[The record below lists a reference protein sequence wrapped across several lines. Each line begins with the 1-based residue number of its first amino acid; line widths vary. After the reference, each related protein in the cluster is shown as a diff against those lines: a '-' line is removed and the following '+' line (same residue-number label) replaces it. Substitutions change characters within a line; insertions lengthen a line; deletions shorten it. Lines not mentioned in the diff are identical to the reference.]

1 MPPPSSKGLSQCGE
15 VFNISSIGGV
25 LSTPNGTNLKSPIS
39 GDRSTLSGGRY
50 CTDRA
55 VAPAPGVGEG
65 SRDAP
70 SPHPRG
76 SVSAGKYSISVVP
89 EGSSVYTPNG
99 TNLISGVHCVSGGR
113 YCTDRAVA
121 PAPGVGEGSRDAP
134 SPHPRGSVSAGKYS
148 VSVVSEG
155 SSVYTP
161 NGTNLISGVHCVSGG
176 RYCTDRAVAP
186 APGVGEGSRDAPSPH
201 PRGSVSAGKYSVSV
215 VSEGSSVYTPNGTNL
230 ISGVHCVS
238 GGRYC
243 TDRAVAP
250 APGVG
255 EGSRDAPSPH
265 PRGSVS
271 AGKYSVSV
279 VSEGSSVYTPNG
291 TNLISGVHCVSG
303 GRYCTDRA
311 VAPAPGVGEGSRDA
325 PSLIQGAQSVRGSIQ
340 YQ

>member
-55 VAPAPGVGEG
+55 VAPAPGVCEG
-65 SRDAP
+65 SRDPP

-89 EGSSVYTPNG
+89 EGSSVHLMG
-99 TNLISGVHCVSGGR
+99 QISDQRS
-113 YCTDRAVA
+113 T
-121 PAPGVGEGSRDAP
+121 
-134 SPHPRGSVSAGKYS
+134 
-148 VSVVSEG
+148 
-155 SSVYTP
+155 
-161 NGTNLISGVHCVSGG
+161 L
-176 RYCTDRAVAP
+176 
-186 APGVGEGSRDAPSPH
+186 
-201 PRGSVSAGKYSVSV
+201 
-215 VSEGSSVYTPNGTNL
+215 
-230 ISGVHCVS
+230 
-238 GGRYC
+238 
-243 TDRAVAP
+243 
-250 APGVG
+250 
-255 EGSRDAPSPH
+255 
-265 PRGSVS
+265 
-271 AGKYSVSV
+271 
-279 VSEGSSVYTPNG
+279 
-291 TNLISGVHCVSG
+291 SG